1 VDGCKAFH
9 HVRTDQAVTRWIGF
23 VGYAFED
30 PGKGI
35 VDNSGLRG
43 HDRAEL
49 RVKFKM
55 SEKSLFA
62 VLLRS
67 PWWISFVLVA
77 VIALLAG
84 ALLPGEYKGVG
95 MLGGFPFFV
104 IGCMALWR
112 QRNLPSPALVEKGL
126 EKLGAMS
133 WRDFSV
139 VLDTAFTRQGY
150 TVSQLSGGADL
161 LLEKK
166 HVRTVVSAKRWKAA
180 AMGVEPLRELVS
192 RRDALEA
199 SNSVCISLGQVSAK
213 AQEFAADNRI
223 SLITGADLVIL
234 VDEEIKAL

>member
-1 VDGCKAFH
+1 M
-9 HVRTDQAVTRWIGF
+9 
-23 VGYAFED
+23 
-30 PGKGI
+30 
-35 VDNSGLRG
+35 DNSVLCLY
-43 HDRAEL
+43 DLAEL

-77 VIALLAG
+77 LVALLAG
-84 ALLPGEYKGVG
+84 ALLPEQYAGVG

-112 QRNLPSPALVEKGL
+112 QRNLPSPARVEKGL
-126 EKLGAMS
+126 QNIGGMS

-139 VLDTAFTRQGY
+139 VLDSAFTRQGY
-150 TVSQLSGGADL
+150 TVTQLTGAADM

-166 HVRTVVSAKRWKAA
+166 GVRTVVSAKRWKAA
-180 AMGVEPLRELVS
+180 AMGLEPLRELVA

-199 SNSVCISLGQVSAK
+199 SNSVCISLGQVSSK
-213 AQEFAADNRI
+213 AQDYAADNRI
-223 SLITGADLVIL
+223 TLIMGADLVIL